1 MRLVAVNVLSL
12 LATIGYFPSFGEASV
27 ANEGCSHLTEPIW
40 KETIGNGSDFPFD
53 VSTVTI
59 TGQHVDEVTFHTSQL
74 WNENGLPMVAVHFRT
89 LDGDEQCSMETMD
102 VENALIPF
110 GTTKDYTAQCSHG
123 YAEIGVYIYVGDE
136 ETFDID
142 ECESCSAPDNNY
154 VGYYLSLPCVP
165 VCEPTTLDCFSEP
178 TVHLADIGH
187 ESKCIY
193 NDSPIMTEATSMK
206 TDSVEF
212 LIANTW
218 STDISALSV
227 YYTNAMGEPECD
239 VLNNMEGF
247 SETVLM
253 EAFCEHGMA
262 EVIVQV
268 HSNDINHIAEYIP
281 DVCSTPSD
289 MGTCSTICYT
299 EPPTSF
305 PTGLPT
311 LEELPVILPPT
322 DAPFDCTALSDPI
335 WQETTGNE
343 KFPYDNEFV
352 TILEQNVDDV
362 VFSVS
367 QLWNKLGVPMF
378 AVSYRSSNS
387 EDLCSMETIDDGTLI
402 PYDSS
407 KTYTSKCTMGYAE
420 IAIFV
425 YVGPNDVFDVEECEA
440 CAAPDN
446 NYVGYYLS
454 LPCTPVCEI
463 GTPSCLDEPT
473 VVLADV
479 EHQAMC
485 VYDETPIM
493 TETISMKTTS
503 VEFVITNTWPEDIS
517 ALSVHFINADGEPQC
532 DTFAD
537 MEGFS
542 VTSQIEAY
550 CSEGIAE
557 VGIQIYSSDIDYISG
572 ILPDACQAPDGMG
585 HCSYEFV
592 IPCMEDPDCNPIAPT
607 DLPTTAPYDCVEL
620 SNPIWHETTGSQ
632 DFPYNERVV
641 NILEQNVNEIKFT
654 ISQIWNKIGVPM
666 FAVMYRT
673 TDGDEQCSMETMDEG
688 QTLIPYETTEV
699 YEAQC
704 TEGYA
709 EIVVYAYVGSGDN
722 FDPEECEACS
732 APDENYVAYVISL
745 PCIPICKP
753 EIPDCYE
760 DPLLVLADID
770 HESMCIYDER
780 PIQSDIT
787 SMTTNSVAFAV
798 SNTWPQGIEELSIY
812 YNNKLGEPQCQTRRM
827 DDLEIS
833 SPIETFCINGMAEVI
848 IQVHSPMIN
857 HVADKMLEGCARP
870 EEMGTCSYEFV
881 VPCIAIAD
889 GPCGVPESVLAPLTE
904 NPSLSPSSS
913 PSSFPSRGPTTSPS
927 TIPTL
932 SPSSSP
938 SASPSGGPSAS
949 PSASPSGGPSAAPS
963 ASPSGGPSASPSASP
978 SGGPSASPSASPSGG
993 PNCYMKT
1000 PPKIINSVCM
1010 SGSTTLSARPMPLAA
1025 LVVNELNEDKIGF
1038 TVSQQWV
1045 EEGGLAVMYSPDAMV
1060 PSCSVKGNI
1069 MLGESE
1075 YFEGECL
1082 NGMTGA
1088 TIVVF
1093 MEKDFKPEECEA
1105 CNVDDLS
1112 DMGGVFCAYR
1122 VEIPC
1127 ETISVECGEPSA
1139 EPSGSFFPSS
1149 APSGSPTE
1157 TSPSGGPSAAPSAS
1171 PSSGPSASPSAS
1183 PSGGPS
1189 ASPSASPSEGPSES
1203 PSGSPSSTPTAYPTL
1218 SMMPTDCYMK
1228 TPPKIINSVCM
1239 SGSTTLSARPMP
1251 LAALV
1256 VNELNE
1262 DKIGFTVSQQWVE
1275 EGGLAV
1281 MYSPDAMVPSCSV
1294 KGNIMLGES
1303 EYFEGECLNGMTG
1316 ATIVVFMEK
1325 DFKPEECEA
1334 CNVDDLSDMGGV
1346 FCAYRV
1352 EIPCETISV
1361 ECGEPSAEPSGSFF
1375 PSSAPSGSPTETSPS
1390 GGPSAAP
1397 SASPSSG
1404 PSASPSASP
1413 SGGPSASP
1421 SASPSEGPSESPS
1434 GSPSS
1439 TPTAYPTLS
1448 MMPTDCYMKTP
1459 PKIIASVCMSGDTQI
1474 GTIGFTVSQQWV
1486 EEGGIA
1492 VNFNDLSLESSCS
1505 ISGNVTLGDSKDY
1518 EGGCIE
1524 GISAVTIVVY
1534 MEQEFDPE
1542 ECEAC
1547 NVDDL
1552 SQMGGTFCAYRVEIP
1567 CETISVECG
1576 EPSAAPSGSYFPSSA
1591 PSESPT
1597 KRFKVINTWDTT
1609 FTNMYTE
1616 YHEGGF
1622 GETECLEEENIE
1634 SYTEVD
1640 EYMATCMHNVPVS
1653 IVNVWVVDANET
1665 RFDEVDDAEVPMC
1678 CHPPEFSEVPISD
1691 SDVLAFYKKD
1701 YCGPCVGGYG
1711 SKIKR

>member
-1 MRLVAVNVLSL
+1 MRLVVVNVLSL

-289 MGTCSTICYT
+289 MGTCSYEFVVPCVTGEVCYT

-311 LEELPVILPPT
+311 LEELPVIPPPT

-387 EDLCSMETIDDGTLI
+387 EDLCSMETIDDGTLV

-473 VVLADV
+473 VVLADI

-503 VEFVITNTWPEDIS
+503 VEFIITNTWPEDIS

-654 ISQIWNKIGVPM
+654 VSQIWNKIGVPM

-787 SMTTNSVAFAV
+787 SMTTDSVAFTV

-812 YNNKLGEPQCQTRRM
+812 YNNKLGEPQCQSRKM

-889 GPCGVPESVLAPLTE
+889 GPCGVPESVLAPMTE

-913 PSSFPSRGPTTSPS
+913 PSSSPSRGPTTSPS
-927 TIPTL
+927 TIPTF
-932 SPSSSP
+932 SPSSAPSRGPSGSP
-938 SASPSGGPSAS
+938 SASPSGGPS
-949 PSASPSGGPSAAPS
+949 GGPSTTPS

-978 SGGPSASPSASPSGG
+978 SGGPSASPSASPSGARLG
-993 PNCYMKT
+993 TLRQPLL
-1000 PPKIINSVCM
+1000 NS
-1010 SGSTTLSARPMPLAA
+1010 
-1025 LVVNELNEDKIGF
+1025 
-1038 TVSQQWV
+1038 
-1045 EEGGLAVMYSPDAMV
+1045 
-1060 PSCSVKGNI
+1060 
-1069 MLGESE
+1069 
-1075 YFEGECL
+1075 
-1082 NGMTGA
+1082 
-1088 TIVVF
+1088 
-1093 MEKDFKPEECEA
+1093 
-1105 CNVDDLS
+1105 
-1112 DMGGVFCAYR
+1112 
-1122 VEIPC
+1122 
-1127 ETISVECGEPSA
+1127 
-1139 EPSGSFFPSS
+1139 
-1149 APSGSPTE
+1149 
-1157 TSPSGGPSAAPSAS
+1157 
-1171 PSSGPSASPSAS
+1171 
-1183 PSGGPS
+1183 
-1189 ASPSASPSEGPSES
+1189 
-1203 PSGSPSSTPTAYPTL
+1203 
-1218 SMMPTDCYMK
+1218 
-1228 TPPKIINSVCM
+1228 
-1239 SGSTTLSARPMP
+1239 
-1251 LAALV
+1251 
-1256 VNELNE
+1256 
-1262 DKIGFTVSQQWVE
+1262 
-1275 EGGLAV
+1275 
-1281 MYSPDAMVPSCSV
+1281 
-1294 KGNIMLGES
+1294 
-1303 EYFEGECLNGMTG
+1303 
-1316 ATIVVFMEK
+1316 
-1325 DFKPEECEA
+1325 
-1334 CNVDDLSDMGGV
+1334 
-1346 FCAYRV
+1346 
-1352 EIPCETISV
+1352 
-1361 ECGEPSAEPSGSFF
+1361 
-1375 PSSAPSGSPTETSPS
+1375 
-1390 GGPSAAP
+1390 
-1397 SASPSSG
+1397 
-1404 PSASPSASP
+1404 
-1413 SGGPSASP
+1413 
-1421 SASPSEGPSESPS
+1421 
-1434 GSPSS
+1434 
-1439 TPTAYPTLS
+1439 
-1448 MMPTDCYMKTP
+1448 
-1459 PKIIASVCMSGDTQI
+1459 
-1474 GTIGFTVSQQWV
+1474 
-1486 EEGGIA
+1486 
-1492 VNFNDLSLESSCS
+1492 
-1505 ISGNVTLGDSKDY
+1505 
-1518 EGGCIE
+1518 
-1524 GISAVTIVVY
+1524 
-1534 MEQEFDPE
+1534 
-1542 ECEAC
+1542 
-1547 NVDDL
+1547 
-1552 SQMGGTFCAYRVEIP
+1552 
-1567 CETISVECG
+1567 
-1576 EPSAAPSGSYFPSSA
+1576 
-1591 PSESPT
+1591 
-1597 KRFKVINTWDTT
+1597 
-1609 FTNMYTE
+1609 
-1616 YHEGGF
+1616 
-1622 GETECLEEENIE
+1622 
-1634 SYTEVD
+1634 
-1640 EYMATCMHNVPVS
+1640 
-1653 IVNVWVVDANET
+1653 
-1665 RFDEVDDAEVPMC
+1665 
-1678 CHPPEFSEVPISD
+1678 
-1691 SDVLAFYKKD
+1691 
-1701 YCGPCVGGYG
+1701 
-1711 SKIKR
+1711 